1 MAGVVTLFSRET
13 FEGLSAE
20 AFEAELARFAL

>member
-13 FEGLSAE
+13 FEEMSAE
-20 AFEAELARFAL
+20 MFETELAGFAL